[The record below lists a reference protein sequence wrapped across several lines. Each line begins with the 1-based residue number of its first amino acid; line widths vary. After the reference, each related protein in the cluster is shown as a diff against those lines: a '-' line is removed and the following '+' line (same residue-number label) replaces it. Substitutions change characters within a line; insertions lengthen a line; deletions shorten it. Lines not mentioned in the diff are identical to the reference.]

1 MKFTI
6 EITSTVLTQILQ
18 VTMGTLHIPF
28 FLIYQDY
35 EKDDEK
41 GTIVFENVCE
51 NVSDH
56 EH

>member
-41 GTIVFENVCE
+41 GTIVFENVSE